1 MVEER
6 KSDTMLKLDFTKTEY
21 ERIKEELM
29 LDEDTEK
36 IFEMR
41 IKGYSIAKMSI
52 ILNMSESAISKR
64 IEKIKKKMLKIL

>member
-1 MVEER
+1 
-6 KSDTMLKLDFTKTEY
+6 MLKLEFTKTEC